1 MSVITVKPDAMEHM
15 QGLLAKQPDALGIRI
30 TTPVKGCSGLGYDID
45 YVLEADPTDEIIE
58 TEAGINIY
66 IARTSLLHLFGTEI
80 GWEDTMFATGFTF
93 TNPNEKGRCGCGE
106 SFMV

>member
-1 MSVITVKPDAMEHM
+1 MSVITIKPEAADHM
-15 QGLLAKQPDALGIRI
+15 KALMDKNPDALGIRLS
-30 TTPVKGCSGLGYDID
+30 TPVKGCSGMGYEID
-45 YVLEADPTDEIIE
+45 YVTEPDDTDEVVE
-58 TEAGINIY
+58 TATGIKLY